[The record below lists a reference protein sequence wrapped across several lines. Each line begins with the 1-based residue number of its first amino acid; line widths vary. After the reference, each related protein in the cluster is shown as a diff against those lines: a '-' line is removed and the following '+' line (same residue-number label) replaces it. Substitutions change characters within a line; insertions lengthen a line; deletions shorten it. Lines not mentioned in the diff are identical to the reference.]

1 MREKAEQI
9 RSDYSL
15 SIYTVRNHIQRVY
28 RKLNVH
34 SALEL
39 QDFVKEYIS
48 TARSAHPGNLNVS

>member
-1 MREKAEQI
+1 M
-9 RSDYSL
+9 

-39 QDFVKEYIS
+39 QDFVKEYDI
-48 TARSAHPGNLNVS
+48 HC